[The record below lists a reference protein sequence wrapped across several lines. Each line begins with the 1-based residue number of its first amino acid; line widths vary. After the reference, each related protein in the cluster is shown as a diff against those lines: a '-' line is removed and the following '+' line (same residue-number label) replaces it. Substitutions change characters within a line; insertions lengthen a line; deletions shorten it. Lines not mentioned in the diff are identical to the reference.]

1 MADPSEKITVDDC
14 RVGAWVE
21 VSNGGKEPWRG
32 MIAKVDP
39 TSSQPIAVKWVGNAT
54 PGLAVKPGVKW
65 PTNTPDGL
73 YTWRGGIHF
82 VELETLL
89 EVNDDLFHVANRK
102 GLQHAELPCK
112 PANVFCYE
120 RTCRGRCTGVPSAWH
135 PPPPAKQKH
144 AAGAKGKVK
153 PAAQPTAKAKLKP
166 PPPPKTKPK
175 PPPPPKTHNKPG
187 PKPHSSAAKK
197 EEAQK
202 ATAAAKKGSNEK
214 VKPAEEKK
222 RKYDDAGL
230 GKYFEWEHNITGDC
244 KPSDV
249 LVPFTY
255 HTSRIFNLE
264 PGGVNYL
271 VEKRADPNN
280 VRCSCSTS
288 LLPALT
294 DLLGNIEDLHKISK
308 GQCPYRALQCGGIL
322 YHMHVYQDPVGK
334 GYGVRTMEP
343 IKKGALICEY
353 SGEVITTEEATL
365 REQSYVQLG
374 LFYLHD
380 VHGKYSKDKYTI
392 DPTMYGNVARMLNH
406 SCDPNVSTLHIIP
419 VNIMGDKIPKV
430 PRLVLFAKRDIDAE
444 EELCIDYSPGRD
456 REDQL
461 QKVMRCFCKTSKCKG
476 WLF

>member
-1 MADPSEKITVDDC
+1 
-14 RVGAWVE
+14 
-21 VSNGGKEPWRG
+21 
-32 MIAKVDP
+32 
-39 TSSQPIAVKWVGNAT
+39 
-54 PGLAVKPGVKW
+54 
-65 PTNTPDGL
+65 
-73 YTWRGGIHF
+73 
-82 VELETLL
+82 
-89 EVNDDLFHVANRK
+89 
-102 GLQHAELPCK
+102 
-112 PANVFCYE
+112 
-120 RTCRGRCTGVPSAWH
+120 
-135 PPPPAKQKH
+135 
-144 AAGAKGKVK
+144 
-153 PAAQPTAKAKLKP
+153 
-166 PPPPKTKPK
+166 
-175 PPPPPKTHNKPG
+175 
-187 PKPHSSAAKK
+187 
-197 EEAQK
+197 
-202 ATAAAKKGSNEK
+202 
-214 VKPAEEKK
+214 
-222 RKYDDAGL
+222 
-230 GKYFEWEHNITGDC
+230 
-244 KPSDV
+244 
-249 LVPFTY
+249 VPFTY